1 MAKKKTKSKKS
12 ISKKPVKKPVKKSVK
27 KPVKKIVKK
36 PIKKVDDASDIIY
49 AWEIVSLETH
59 GEKGTIEH
67 IIYEVI
73 GVVGKGS
80 KRRTAS
86 TTAALAVSYDVKDP
100 YSTKD
105 YKIFSKQEILT
116 YIQSKISDKYIGVL
130 KDNVSE
136 QLFPSK
142 KIVTKFSWNK

>member
-12 ISKKPVKKPVKKSVK
+12 ISKKPVK

-49 AWEIVSLETH
+49 IWEIVSLEAH

-67 IIYEVI
+67 IIYELI
-73 GVVGKGS
+73 GIVGKGA

-86 TTAALAVSYDVKDP
+86 TTAALSVSYDLKDP
-100 YSTKD
+100 YSTTD
-105 YKIFSKQEILT
+105 YKVFSKQQLLT
-116 YIQSKISDKYIGVL
+116 YIQSKVSDKYIGVL
-130 KDNVSE
+130 KDNVKE

-142 KIVTKFSWNK
+142 KIITKFSWNQ